1 MKIKSQDYKLLV
13 VRLTVGTVCVQ
24 RTVFG
29 SFSVVTQ
36 VTLKFSGLKQ
46 QCYLPIVWARSLGR
60 AQLGISPSK
69 SIKKYQLG
77 SLCGTQLG
85 AGLA

>member
-29 SFSVVTQ
+29 SFSVVTRYP
-36 VTLKFSGLKQ
+36 K
-46 QCYLPIVWARSLGR
+46 I
-60 AQLGISPSK
+60 
-69 SIKKYQLG
+69 
-77 SLCGTQLG
+77 
-85 AGLA
+85 